1 MIQLRVT
8 PVCVSRASV
17 ALATVSTVRKK
28 KHVYHEY
35 CPSFVICD
43 VTYYCDNSMG
53 NPCWATVHAVEPLQP
68 DRILAQIFLSPLHN
82 VEWCICRDYQPRVKQ
97 DMDKYS
103 EWDSNRCYNLFL
115 ISLVELYMAMG
126 CEQRRCHISTPST
139 WALPSS
145 TPEFICLHWF
155 ESGFGQKVQRWYGS
169 GSYRSRYMEYG
180 ATIQHFSTLAHTCP
194 AYAQMETVKPVNW
207 PNMKKMEI

>member
-1 MIQLRVT
+1 MWPIIVIIVWVIHVEQL
-8 PVCVSRASV
+8 
-17 ALATVSTVRKK
+17 
-28 KHVYHEY
+28 
-35 CPSFVICD
+35 
-43 VTYYCDNSMG
+43 SMLL
-53 NPCWATVHAVEPLQP
+53 NPCNRIEYLRKFFSHHYITWSDVFVGTTNPGWNRTWINTRSETQTVATT
-68 DRILAQIFLSPLHN
+68 F
-82 VEWCICRDYQPRVKQ
+82 
-97 DMDKYS
+97 
-103 EWDSNRCYNLFL
+103 FL
-115 ISLVELYMAMG
+115 IFLVELYMAMG